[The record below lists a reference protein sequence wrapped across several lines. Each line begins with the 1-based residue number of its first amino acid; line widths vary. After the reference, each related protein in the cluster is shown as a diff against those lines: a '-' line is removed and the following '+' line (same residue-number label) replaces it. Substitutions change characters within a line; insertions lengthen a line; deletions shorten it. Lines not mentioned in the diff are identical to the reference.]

1 VLGWHKRRVTARARI
16 LELPGT
22 AQTLVG
28 SGEIQVTGIDA
39 LLEIQAVSPASPAP
53 SHPSSAT

>member
-1 VLGWHKRRVTARARI
+1 MLGWQKRRVTARARI

-28 SGEIQVTGIDA
+28 SGEIQVTG
-39 LLEIQAVSPASPAP
+39 S
-53 SHPSSAT
+53 TRC